1 MVTILVQ
8 ILVVAGGT
16 GTYASSYAALDTA
29 EILHQTKSGDW
40 AGSGW
45 TFGPQ
50 LPRALSI
57 ARAAPLESRL
67 LLMGGFDDKE
77 DYHDS
82 VTPEYKTSPQ
92 PSHQLLWQVL
102 ELSFPNLEQ
111 NYWTQVMLF
120 SFIISYSS
128 GGDLEFCLNL
138 NKVSI
143 M

>member
-1 MVTILVQ
+1 MVTISVQ

-57 ARAAPLESRL
+57 ARAAPLESKL

-82 VTPEYKTSPQ
+82 VTPEYKTSH
-92 PSHQLLWQVL
+92 SHLINFFGRFW
-102 ELSFPNLEQ
+102 N
-111 NYWTQVMLF
+111 
-120 SFIISYSS
+120 
-128 GGDLEFCLNL
+128 
-138 NKVSI
+138 
-143 M
+143 